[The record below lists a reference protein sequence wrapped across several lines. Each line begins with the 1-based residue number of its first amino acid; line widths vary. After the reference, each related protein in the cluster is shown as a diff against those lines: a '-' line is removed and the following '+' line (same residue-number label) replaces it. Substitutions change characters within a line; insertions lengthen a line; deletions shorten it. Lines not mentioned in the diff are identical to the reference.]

1 MSNKS
6 ERLGLTYQIV
16 KTVRECIRTCT
27 KGRVNSLDFNK
38 LMTGKNLTKLE
49 ENILKYVIENINEV
63 QNMGVRDVA
72 KATYTSPASVIRL
85 SKKLGYTGFTDMY
98 YSLLPIIKKSEVD
111 VYSSKNTILD
121 YNFSTIADQL
131 SEDKINKFN
140 EMIFKKSKKYVFIYA
155 TGFSKI
161 ISEYIYKKLL
171 VLGRKAIISSGSD
184 SIGVFENN
192 LEDIGAMLVVSKSGE
207 TEQVYNKLLTAS
219 EADIYTISMTQDSD
233 NRMALLSDLNL
244 PIKDIHQLDDRNMLP
259 NIFFPSVLLLFEF
272 LLEKHL
278 EQF

>member
-1 MSNKS
+1 MK
-6 ERLGLTYQIV
+6 R
-16 KTVRECIRTCT
+16 
-27 KGRVNSLDFNK
+27 LDFNK
-38 LMTGKNLTKLE
+38 LTTGKNLTNLE
-49 ENILKYVIENINEV
+49 ENILEYVIENINEI
-63 QNMGVRDVA
+63 QDMGVRDVA

-98 YSLLPIIKKSEVD
+98 YSLLPIIKKSELD
-111 VYSSKNTILD
+111 AYSSKSTILD
-121 YNFSTIADQL
+121 YNFSAIASEL
-131 SEDKINKFN
+131 SEDKIEKFN
-140 EMIFKKSKKYVFIYA
+140 EKIFKKSKKYVFIYA

-184 SIGVFENN
+184 SVGVFENN
-192 LEDIGAMLVVSKSGE
+192 LEDIGAMLVISKSGE

-219 EADIYTISMTQDSD
+219 EAGIYTISLTQDSD

-259 NIFFPSVLLLFEF
+259 NIFFPGVLLLFEF

>member
-1 MSNKS
+1 MK
-6 ERLGLTYQIV
+6 I
-16 KTVRECIRTCT
+16 
-27 KGRVNSLDFNK
+27 LDFNK
-38 LMTGKNLTKLE
+38 LTTGKNLTGLE
-49 ENILKYVIENINEV
+49 ENILEYVIENINEI

-98 YSLLPIIKKSEVD
+98 YSLLPMIKKSGHD
-111 VYSSKNTILD
+111 VNSSKNTILN
-121 YNFSTIADQL
+121 YNFSTIADEL
-131 SEDKINKFN
+131 SEDKIAIFN
-140 EMIFKKSKKYVFIYA
+140 EKIFKKSKRHVFIYA

-192 LEDIGAMLVVSKSGE
+192 LEDIEAMLVISKSGE
-207 TEQVYNKLLTAS
+207 TEQVYNKLLAAS
-219 EADIYTISMTQDSD
+219 EADIYTISLTQDSD

-244 PIKDIHQLDDRNMLP
+244 SIKDVHQLDDRNMLP
-259 NIFFPSVLLLFEF
+259 NIFFPGVLLLFEF

-278 EQF
+278 EQV

>member
-1 MSNKS
+1 MKD
-6 ERLGLTYQIV
+6 
-16 KTVRECIRTCT
+16 
-27 KGRVNSLDFNK
+27 LDFNK
-38 LMTGKNLTKLE
+38 LMTGKNLTNLE
-49 ENILKYVIENINEV
+49 ENILKYFIENINEI
-63 QNMGVRDVA
+63 QDMGVRDVA
-72 KATYTSPASVIRL
+72 KATYASPASVIRL

-121 YNFSTIADQL
+121 YNFSTIAGQL
-131 SEDKINKFN
+131 SEDKINNFN
-140 EMIFKKSKKYVFIYA
+140 EKIFKKSKKYVFIYA

-192 LEDIGAMLVVSKSGE
+192 LEDIGAMLVISKSGE

-219 EADIYTISMTQDSD
+219 EADIYTISVTQDSD

-244 PIKDIHQLDDRNMLP
+244 PVKDIHQLDDRNMLP